1 MSSASI
7 VKFAWPVRV
16 IHWSS
21 AGLIL
26 LAYLT
31 SELMEAI
38 EEGEYTGP
46 NWHVFAGLALL
57 ALFLPRLLA
66 KLTTRVPP
74 IVPPPSRA
82 GMLPAKLVTLALLLF
97 VLVQPVLGVLM
108 VWSEGHALPVPFTGW
123 ELPPLIVLG
132 KGAGH
137 TLEEAHE
144 ILGNAFYAV
153 IGLHALAALWH
164 HFGRRDNTLRR
175 ML

>member
-1 MSSASI
+1 MSSASS

-16 IHWSS
+16 IHWLS

-66 KLTTRVPP
+66 KLTTRVPA

-82 GMLPAKLVTLALLLF
+82 SVLPAKFVTLALLLF

-137 TLEEAHE
+137 T
-144 ILGNAFYAV
+144 V

-164 HFGRRDNTLRR
+164 HFGRRDNTLWR
-175 ML
+175 MF